1 MSANIFNLLGV
12 IAISLA
18 IGCGIF
24 IEFCCL
30 QDPCVLCFLQRAA
43 MLMIAMGLYWNLLYG
58 IRIRHYAYSLLA
70 ALLGLSCSLRH
81 MGLNVCKPVE
91 GTPFLFFSYR
101 IYTWSFLVFFSSLVS
116 LSFLLFFYKVT
127 SPSSRGVQNIMGGL
141 LLTMLTL
148 CLFSI
153 LYHKGIAF

>member
-1 MSANIFNLLGV
+1 MSMNIFSLLGIV
-12 IAISLA
+12 AISMA

-24 IEFCCL
+24 IEFWCL
-30 QDPCVLCFLQRAA
+30 QDPCFLCFLQRGA
-43 MLMIAMGLYWNLLYG
+43 MLMVALGLYWNLLYG

-81 MGLNVCKPVE
+81 MALNVCYPVE
-91 GTPFLFFSYR
+91 VSTFFFCSYR
-101 IYTWSFLVFFSSLVS
+101 IYTWSFLVFFSSLISV
-116 LSFLLFFYKVT
+116 SFLLFFYKVT
-127 SPSSRGVQNIMGGL
+127 SPSSLRVQNIVGGL
-141 LLTMLTL
+141 LVTVLTL